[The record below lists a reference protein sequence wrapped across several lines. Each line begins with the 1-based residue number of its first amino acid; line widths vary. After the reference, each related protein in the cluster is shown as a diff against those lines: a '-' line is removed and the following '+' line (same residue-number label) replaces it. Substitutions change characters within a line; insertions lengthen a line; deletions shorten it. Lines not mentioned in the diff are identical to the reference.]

1 MLPKNLHLGAS
12 ALLIAA
18 ATVHASSFPCS
29 SFWPSLQ
36 PGDANYVGGNCLTYP
51 GYPQVVGTTEVI
63 VVYTEEWQG
72 DLGIIDDLLNEAIVQ
87 SIAIYDTLS
96 TPPDMVI
103 ILGAGNDPANETA
116 ALSTVIPSSKGPCQ
130 IQRFRWWSDNAGS
143 AMSPVAMQGVAHEI
157 YHCVQRSVLGHGHK
171 RSPTNWVFEASADYF
186 SNVVFP
192 SANGEVAREIY
203 YQPDVPIWQQ
213 KSYVPALWFQS
224 LERSRGIVYLHDFVM
239 STTFTSSDNEE
250 RARLGAIPGFTDD
263 FYLFA
268 TQFSFNRIYDTDGQ
282 PDFIQNPPKY
292 HNAVWSISDDGTEGS
307 VELHTVPFTISG
319 YSLQLDA
326 GQRVRICSSATAKQR
341 VAWRRKGEVYWSD
354 VPHVDSSSS
363 SEGVLKIPCS
373 GSSQEILILIISTTN
388 KSSDKVEIH
397 FVQQQKDDKCC
408 NGSTVS
414 DSSECPT
421 SSQLS
426 STSSSSSSS
435 SSSTSSAPKPTASS
449 PGSDSDSG
457 SCTGSSIPMDPCLTS
472 NSWALDV
479 PSTRELM
486 KKQLFALG
494 RIKVTE
500 VEVSGAGGLEFG
512 KKSAKFTYDELKT
525 AVSVKAEGLKAPIS
539 VVVNG
544 VASGRFF
551 IKAGGSGSGTACL
564 SYTSGKGT
572 AEAVLAITGKQTFDL
587 SPGGGYLKDM
597 DIDYTCSDGK
607 LTIASSGSDTPLT
620 SGGPVWGPFSYNAA

>member
-1 MLPKNLHLGAS
+1 MMLSKSLHFRAS
-12 ALLIAA
+12 SLLIAA
-18 ATVHASSFPCS
+18 ATVQASRFPCS

-36 PGDANYVGGNCLTYP
+36 PGDANYVGGYCQTYP
-51 GYPQVVGTTEVI
+51 GYPQIVGTTEVI

-87 SIAIYDTLS
+87 SIAVYDTLS

-103 ILGAGNDPANETA
+103 ILGAGNDAANETA

-130 IQRFRWWSDNAGS
+130 IQRFRWWSDDAGS

-157 YHCVQRSVLGHGHK
+157 YHCLQRSVLGHGHK
-171 RSPTNWVFEASADYF
+171 SSTTNWVFEASADYF

-224 LERSRGIVYLHDFVM
+224 LERARGIVYLHDFVM
-239 STTFTSSDNEE
+239 STTLTSSDNEE

-268 TQFSFNRIYDTDGQ
+268 TQFSFNRIYDTDGEQ
-282 PDFIQNPPKY
+282 DSIQNPPKY
-292 HNAVWSISDDGTEGS
+292 HNAVWSMSDDGTEGS
-307 VELHTVPFTISG
+307 VELPTVPFTISG

-326 GQRVRICSSATAKQR
+326 GQTVKICSSATANQR
-341 VAWRRKGEVYWSD
+341 IAWRRKGEVYWND
-354 VPHVDSSSS
+354 APHVNSSDG
-363 SEGVLKIPCS
+363 SEGVLQIPCA
-373 GSSQEILILIISTTN
+373 GSSQEILILAISTTN
-388 KSSDKVEIH
+388 KSSDTVEVR
-397 FVQQQKDDKCC
+397 FVQQQKDDNCC
-408 NGSTVS
+408 NDSTMS
-414 DSSECPT
+414 DSSECPA
-421 SSQLS
+421 SSQSS
-426 STSSSSSSS
+426 STSSSSLS
-435 SSSTSSAPKPTASS
+435 SSSTGSAPKPTVSS
-449 PGSDSDSG
+449 AGSDSDSDSG

-472 NSWALDV
+472 NSWTLDA

-486 KKQLFALG
+486 EKQLASL
-494 RIKVTE
+494 RSIKVTE

-512 KKSAKFTYDELKT
+512 KKSAKFTYDELKM

-539 VVVNG
+539 VVVDG
-544 VASGRFF
+544 AVSGRFF
-551 IKAGGSGSGTACL
+551 IKAGGSGSGIACL

-572 AEAVLAITGKQTFDL
+572 AEAVLAITGKQTFEL
-587 SPGGGYLKDM
+587 APGGV
-597 DIDYTCSDGK
+597 ISETWT
-607 LTIASSGSDTPLT
+607 LTILVVTAS
-620 SGGPVWGPFSYNAA
+620 